1 MGQYQYYYGSDAEN
15 FNFFRLPKKLIR
27 DKQFRTISSDAKILY
42 GLLLDRMTLSQK
54 NGWLDEEGRIYIIY
68 TIEEIAEELY
78 CSKRKAIQL
87 MNELDIRDGIGLI
100 RRKRQGMGRP
110 NLIYVMNFNSPEEAA
125 MESEDYDIDRKNEEN
140 HQRRSAAFQEVQK
153 CALQEVQKRAFQE
166 VQERAPQEV
175 QEHAPQE
182 VQERA
187 LQGMQKSAPQKD
199 TDMKDTDYIYNN
211 LSIHL
216 SKTDGWMDRN
226 TVIKILRKKLNYE
239 YLVNDCP
246 EDADQVTEIVELMG
260 DICCQTA
267 DYVTVNGNQI
277 PIGDIRRR
285 MMNLNIEHIRYVLCC
300 LKNNAGQIRNI
311 RNYLL
316 ACLYNAP
323 VTIRSYY
330 QAAVQHDMVR

>member
-27 DKQFRTISSDAKILY
+27 DRQFRTISSDAKILY

-54 NGWLDEEGRIYIIY
+54 NGWLDEEGRIYIVY
-68 TIEEIAEELY
+68 TIEEIAEELN

-87 MNELDIRDGIGLI
+87 MNELDMKDGIGLI

-110 NLIYVMNFNSPEEAA
+110 NLIYVMNFNSSEEAA
-125 MESEDYDIDRKNEEN
+125 GGSKDSDVDRKNEES
-140 HQRRSAAFQEVQK
+140 HQRRSA
-153 CALQEVQKRAFQE
+153 AFQE

-175 QEHAPQE
+175 QERAPQE
-182 VQERA
+182 VQ
-187 LQGMQKSAPQKD
+187 KCAPEKD

-211 LSIHL
+211 LSIYL
-216 SKTDGWMDRN
+216 SETESGWMDRN
-226 TVIKILRKKLNYE
+226 TVIKILRKKLDYE
-239 YLVNDCP
+239 CLVNDCP

-277 PIGDIRRR
+277 PIGEIRRR
-285 MMNLNIEHIRYVLCC
+285 LMSLNIEHIRYVLCC
-300 LKNNAGQIRNI
+300 LKNNAGQIRNV
-311 RNYLL
+311 RSYLL
-316 ACLYNAP
+316 VCLYNAP
-323 VTIRSYY
+323 VTIRTYY
-330 QAAVQHDMVR
+330 QTAVQHDMIHQSG

>member
-87 MNELDIRDGIGLI
+87 MNELDIKDGIGLI

-110 NLIYVMNFNSPEEAA
+110 NLIYVMNFNSPERAA
-125 MESEDYDIDRKNEEN
+125 VESEDSDFDRKNEEN

-153 CALQEVQKRAFQE
+153 CALQEVQ
-166 VQERAPQEV
+166 ER
-175 QEHAPQE
+175 APQE

-199 TDMKDTDYIYNN
+199 TDMKDTDCIYNN
-211 LSIHL
+211 LSIYL
-216 SKTDGWMDRN
+216 SETENGWMDRN
-226 TVIKILRKKLNYE
+226 TVIKILRKKLDYE

-246 EDADQVTEIVELMG
+246 EDADQVTEIVELIG

-285 MMNLNIEHIRYVLCC
+285 MMTLNIEHIRYVLYC

-311 RNYLL
+311 RSYLL

-330 QAAVQHDMVR
+330 QAAVQHDMVHQSG

>member
-87 MNELDIRDGIGLI
+87 MNELDIKDGIGLI

-110 NLIYVMNFNSPEEAA
+110 NLIYVMNFNSSEEAA
-125 MESEDYDIDRKNEEN
+125 AVESEDSDLDRRNEEN
-140 HQRRSAAFQEVQK
+140 HQRRSATF
-153 CALQEVQKRAFQE
+153 QEVQKRALQE

-175 QEHAPQE
+175 QECAPQEVQARAPQE
-182 VQERA
+182 VQEC
-187 LQGMQKSAPQKD
+187 APQKD

-211 LSIHL
+211 LSIYL
-216 SKTDGWMDRN
+216 SETENGWMDRN
-226 TVIKILRKKLNYE
+226 TVIKILRKKLDYE

-246 EDADQVTEIVELMG
+246 EDAAQITEIVELMG

-277 PIGDIRRR
+277 PIGDIRQR
-285 MMNLNIEHIRYVLCC
+285 MMSLNIEHIRYVLYC

-311 RNYLL
+311 RSYLL

-330 QAAVQHDMVR
+330 QVAVQHDMVHQSG

>member
-1 MGQYQYYYGSDAEN
+1 MGQYRYYYGSDAEN
-15 FNFFRLPKKLIR
+15 FNFFRLPKKLIW

-87 MNELDIRDGIGLI
+87 MNELDIKEGIGLI

-110 NLIYVMNFNSPEEAA
+110 NLIYVMNFNSSEEAA
-125 MESEDYDIDRKNEEN
+125 GGSKDSDLDRKNEEN
-140 HQRRSAAFQEVQK
+140 HQRRCAAFQEVQKHALQEVQECAPQEVQK
-153 CALQEVQKRAFQE
+153 CALQEVQE
-166 VQERAPQEV
+166 YVPQEV
-175 QEHAPQE
+175 
-182 VQERA
+182 
-187 LQGMQKSAPQKD
+187 QKSAPQKD

-246 EDADQVTEIVELMG
+246 EDAAQITEIVELMG

-285 MMNLNIEHIRYVLCC
+285 MMNLNIEHIRYVLYC

-311 RNYLL
+311 RSYLL

-330 QAAVQHDMVR
+330 QAAVQNDMVHQSG